1 MAEHEPHRA
10 RFDEQAL
17 ADALNACSATVR
29 DVAYGEGVQYSAG
42 RGSVRLEIFPRT
54 GVTRLTAP
62 DVRVEL
68 FGGTRAEVSEGGV
81 EFARAQPGQDA
92 SLTVVPDGGIV
103 CTLVAGGEYR
113 SPDATEPAADP
124 LPRLVAAPET
134 PAGLAPAPLPDRKA
148 PGQSGSDVQTAEHDE
163 PTEPEAV
170 TMQSRLGRDPWFG
183 GSEESPIAGF
193 PLAINAANRTIWH
206 KVVVFDETAT
216 KLAAQLQRGDVRKGR
231 LVEVTGQLVVREDPT
246 PKGVRK
252 SEEFHATA
260 VSGVKPARPQSP
272 SPGAR

>member
-42 RGSVRLEIFPRT
+42 RGSVRLEIFPRA

-62 DVRVEL
+62 DVRLEL
-68 FGGTRAEVSEGGV
+68 FGGARVEVSDGGV
-81 EFARAQPGQDA
+81 EFSRTQPGQDA

-103 CTLVAGGEYR
+103 FTLVAGGEHR
-113 SPDATEPAADP
+113 APDAAAPTPAEPLPQPAPPHAKPPGQAPDRSQPAA
-124 LPRLVAAPET
+124 
-134 PAGLAPAPLPDRKA
+134 
-148 PGQSGSDVQTAEHDE
+148 EHE
-163 PTEPEAV
+163 ESPEPEAV
-170 TMQSRLGRDPWFG
+170 TMQGRLGRDPWFG
-183 GSEESPIAGF
+183 GSEDSPIAGF

-206 KVVVFDETAT
+206 KVVVFDEAAT

-246 PKGVRK
+246 PKGVRRT
-252 SEEFHATA
+252 EEFHATA
-260 VSGVKPARPQSP
+260 VSRVKPARPGSP
-272 SPGAR
+272 PPAAR